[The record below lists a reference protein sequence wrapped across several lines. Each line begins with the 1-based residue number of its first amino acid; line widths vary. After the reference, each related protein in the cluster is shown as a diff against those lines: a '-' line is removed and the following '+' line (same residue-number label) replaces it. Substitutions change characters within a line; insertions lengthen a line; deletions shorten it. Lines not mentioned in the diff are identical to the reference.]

1 MIIRNIKFS
10 NLHTEK
16 NTIELTMRKTGKE
29 ITLPLIENISMAI
42 IDYLKYGRSHT
53 DLDIIFSAY
62 NSLSGDT
69 MRLIMVSFYSCEYR
83 TPFFPVISINLRVIH
98 LTITL

>member
-42 IDYLKYGRSHT
+42 IVYLKYGRSHT

-69 MRLIMVSFYSCEYR
+69 MRLIMVSFCSCEYR